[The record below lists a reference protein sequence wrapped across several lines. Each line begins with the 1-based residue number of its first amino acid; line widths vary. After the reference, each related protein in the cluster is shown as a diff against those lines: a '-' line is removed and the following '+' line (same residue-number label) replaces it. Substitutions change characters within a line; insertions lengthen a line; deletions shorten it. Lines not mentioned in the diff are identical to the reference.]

1 VKAPVKKVAPKAVSK
16 PASKPVAKKEV
27 KPAAKPVAK
36 APAKAAPAKAV
47 KEKAVKA
54 PKKAAKVVVPKAPK
68 APKPSK
74 DELKAEKQ
82 KLKEAKKIAKQQA
95 KAAAKAQAKAEK
107 QAQQAAMRPKG
118 QKEEIKIDRSPE
130 TIRREIEAAK
140 AISYSIRPTEPR
152 HMELPKQPSLE
163 RTKFNEAELNEF
175 KVLIN
180 TKLED
185 ARKDYEL
192 LKESVSF
199 RSTNGTDDTSPT
211 FKLLEDGSEIMS
223 KEEAQQLA
231 MRQQKFIQNLES
243 ALVRIENKTYG
254 ICRATGQMISK
265 ERLRSVPHA
274 TLSIEAKRAQ

>member
-1 VKAPVKKVAPKAVSK
+1 MVTP
-16 PASKPVAKKEV
+16 KPV
-27 KPAAKPVAK
+27 
-36 APAKAAPAKAV
+36 KAV
-47 KEKAVKA
+47 K
-54 PKKAAKVVVPKAPK
+54 
-68 APKPSK
+68 PSK
-74 DELKAEKQ
+74 EEIKAEKQ
-82 KLKEAKKIAKQQA
+82 KLKEAKKLAKQQA

-107 QAQQAAMRPKG
+107 IAHQNAMRPKG
-118 QKEEIKIDRSPE
+118 QKEEIRIDRSPE

-152 HMELPKQPSLE
+152 VAELPKQPAID
-163 RTKFNEAELNEF
+163 RTRFNDAELTEF
-175 KVLIN
+175 KTLIN
-180 TKLED
+180 KKLED

-199 RSTNGTDDTSPT
+199 RSNNGTDDTSPT

-231 MRQQKFIQNLES
+231 IRQQKFIQSLES
-243 ALVRIENKTYG
+243 ALVRIDNKTYG